1 MKTTPQATTLK
12 RTTLKRTTLTR
23 LGLTA
28 ATTAVL
34 MFALPAAA
42 SAHVTVRPDVDTA
55 GSWAK
60 LTFRVPNESD
70 TAGTVELRVEIPTEA
85 PFRSVRVQPHPGW
98 TAEVT
103 RDALP
108 EPVEV
113 GDFVLDEAV
122 TAITWTAD
130 DGVAIGPDEFDE
142 FAISVGPLPE
152 PGDYPLPS
160 VQIYDDGEAVAWA
173 DEPDAD
179 YPAPVLTVV
188 DGGDDEDDG
197 HGHGGSD
204 EQAADAV
211 GDHAASDTG
220 SNSDGVARGLA
231 IGGLAVGAIGLGV
244 GGTLLRRSRA

>member
-1 MKTTPQATTLK
+1 
-12 RTTLKRTTLTR
+12 
-23 LGLTA
+23 
-28 ATTAVL
+28 
-34 MFALPAAA
+34 MFAVPAAA

-70 TAGTVELRVEIPTEA
+70 SARTVELRVEIPAET
-85 PFRSVRVQPHPGW
+85 PLRSVRVQPHPGW

-103 RDALP
+103 REELA

-160 VQIYDDGEAVAWA
+160 VQIYDDGETVAWA
-173 DEPDAD
+173 DEPDSD
-179 YPAPVLTVV
+179 YPAPILTVIE
-188 DGGDDEDDG
+188 GSGSDDG
-197 HGHGGSD
+197 HEHDETNVETESSD
-204 EQAADAV
+204 A
-211 GDHAASDTG
+211 G
-220 SNSDGVARGLA
+220 SDGVARGLGA
-231 IGGLAVGAIGLGV
+231 GGLAVGALGLGI
-244 GGTLLRRSRA
+244 GGTLWRRSRA